1 MATQRKHVGGRIKK
15 LHKAMPMLR
24 SAVNPL
30 LTGKVKD
37 WHEEFA
43 YSTGLQAFIYGFP
56 YIYNAQI
63 RHKWVTQPRDPTFIP
78 YAAVNEFWHASRL
91 MDASY
96 RDGGCPNNDTL
107 YSIAWLDLGPEPIIL
122 SHPEMGDRYFT
133 FELIGIDS
141 NNIDYI
147 GRRTTGSKPGNF
159 AIVGPGWTGDLP
171 TDVESVAA
179 SPNPWALII
188 GRTLV
193 EDDSDVSTVRELQEH
208 YRLTPL
214 SQWGLERPVR
224 SERRDVL
231 EPIEPEKDPLG
242 PFKTLNAMLEENPP
256 PDHHDVVLG
265 QFALVGIGPGLD
277 VEAQPDAVKR
287 GLIRAEVL
295 GMALLKEQFLSGDW
309 ATIVNGW
316 RYPPPEIG
324 RYGDDFLLRAADQS
338 LAGIAC
344 NDPAEGVYLVTFTD
358 AEGNTFDGDGSYQLH
373 FDADGM
379 PPVDSFWS
387 LAMYGPDLNLVANP
401 IDRYSI
407 GDRTAGLE
415 TDPDGGLTIYLQA
428 GTPGAGKEANW
439 LPCPATDEW
448 FVILRMYLPR
458 PEVID
463 AKWECPPV
471 ERQQ

>member
-1 MATQRKHVGGRIKK
+1 VT
-15 LHKAMPMLR
+15 
-24 SAVNPL
+24 
-30 LTGKVKD
+30 
-37 WHEEFA
+37 EE
-43 YSTGLQAFIYGFP
+43 
-56 YIYNAQI
+56 
-63 RHKWVTQPRDPTFIP
+63 RDPTFIP

-107 YSIAWLDLGPEPIIL
+107 YSIAWLDLGPEPIVL
-122 SHPEMGDRYFT
+122 SHPDMGERYFT

-141 NNIDYI
+141 NNFDYV
-147 GRRTTGSKPGNF
+147 GQRTTGSKPGNF
-159 AIVGPGWTGDLP
+159 AIVGPEWKGDDLP
-171 TDVESVAA
+171 SDVDGSVAR
-179 SPNPWALII
+179 SRSPWALIM

-193 EDDSDVSTVRELQEH
+193 DDDADVEIARELQEH

-214 SQWGLERPVR
+214 SQWGQEAPTPSQRH
-224 SERRDVL
+224 DVL

-256 PDHHDVVLG
+256 PEHHDVVLE

-277 VEAQPDAVKR
+277 VEAQPDAVKQ

-295 GMALLKEQFLSGDW
+295 GMAMLKQQFMSGDW

-324 RYGDDFLLRAADQS
+324 RYGDNFLLRAADQS

-344 NDPAEGVYLVTFTD
+344 NDPAEGVYLVAFTD
-358 AEGNTFDGDGSYQLH
+358 AAGNTFEGDDRYRLH

-387 LAMYGPDLNLVANP
+387 LGMYGPDLNLVANP

-407 GDRTAGLE
+407 GDRTAGVVS
-415 TDPDGGLTIYLQA
+415 DPDGGLTIHLQ
-428 GTPGAGKEANW
+428 TESPGKDEETNW
-439 LPCPATDEW
+439 LPSPATDGW
-448 FVILRMYLPR
+448 FLILRMYLPR
-458 PEVID
+458 PEVIE
-463 AKWECPPV
+463 ATWECPPV
-471 ERQQ
+471 ERRS